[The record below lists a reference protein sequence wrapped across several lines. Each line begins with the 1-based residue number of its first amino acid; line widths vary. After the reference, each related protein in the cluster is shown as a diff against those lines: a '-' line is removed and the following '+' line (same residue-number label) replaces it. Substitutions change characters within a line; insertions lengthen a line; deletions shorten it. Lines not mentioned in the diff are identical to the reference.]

1 MRRCA
6 LILALCLQSLA
17 CSWVRPEPS
26 AVAQGE
32 YYSSGNPAFDEFF
45 IKLHGYQVELA
56 SAPDDAQKA
65 RADFTK
71 NLGLGSDAADDQI
84 EIRVKE
90 EAQKLASSGQ
100 RMKVELPP
108 EPKEPAEQA
117 PEQPSVAVRTTKS
130 AVGNGEAFVTG
141 VQTSTTKLLRIRN
154 RMRSG
159 HKELERLRVKGIE
172 LDGQIDTAFRL
183 ESPWKRDEVRENIA
197 DGQKIVTLMIARAD
211 EVEALSDKL
220 LKVVAQAATT
230 DDKLGSVVQAP
241 TPPPEASA
249 AEASNEK
256 PKSGKA
262 NKKPGQKP
270 ARPAAKPRPAAAP
283 KPAAAAGNG
292 GEAPPP
298 PKPAAAEAAPKEF
311 EP

>member
-1 MRRCA
+1 MRMRARA

-17 CSWVRPEPS
+17 CSWVRPEAS

-32 YYSSGNPAFDEFF
+32 YYASGNPAFDEFF
-45 IKLHGYQVELA
+45 IKLHRYQVELA
-56 SAPDDAQKA
+56 SAPDGARQA

-90 EAQKLASSGQ
+90 EAQKLASSGL
-100 RMKVELPP
+100 RLKVELPS
-108 EPKEPAEQA
+108 EPSDAA
-117 PEQPSVAVRTTKS
+117 EQPSGDASVSIRSSKSPTGDGELFVR
-130 AVGNGEAFVTG
+130 G
-141 VQTSTTKLLRIRN
+141 VQTSTTQLLRIRN
-154 RMRSG
+154 RMRFG
-159 HKELERLRVKGIE
+159 HKELERLRVQGIE

-241 TPPPEASA
+241 APPPEAP
-249 AEASNEK
+249 EASNEK
-256 PKSGKA
+256 AKSSKA
-262 NKKPGQKP
+262 SKKPSQKP

-283 KPAAAAGNG
+283 KPAAPAGDP

-298 PKPAAAEAAPKEF
+298 PKPAPAEAAPKEF